1 MRPSLYES
9 EIVVPR
15 PRPEVFAFFS
25 DAANLQELTP
35 TFLHFRLET
44 PTPIAMAEG
53 ALIDYRLRVHRVPV
67 RWRTRIAAW
76 EPPRRFVDEQLRGP
90 YRLWVHEHLFEEA
103 ESPPGTATRVID
115 RVRYAVPGGPL
126 GTLAD
131 RLLVRRDVERIFA
144 FRRQRLA
151 ERFGARGS
159 DRRGQR

>member
-1 MRPSLYES
+1 MRPRLYES
-9 EIVVPR
+9 EIVLPR

-35 TFLHFRLET
+35 AFLHFRLET
-44 PTPIAMAEG
+44 PPPIAMAEG
-53 ALIDYRLRVHRVPV
+53 ALIDHRLRVHRVPI
-67 RWRTRIAAW
+67 RWRTRITAW

-90 YRLWVHEHLFEEA
+90 YRLWHHEHLFEEV
-103 ESPPGTATRVID
+103 ESPEGAAATRVID
-115 RVRYAVPGGPL
+115 RVLYAVPGGPL

-151 ERFGARGS
+151 ERFGV
-159 DRRGQR
+159 

>member
-1 MRPSLYES
+1 MRPRLFES
-9 EIVVPR
+9 EIVLPH
-15 PRPEVFAFFS
+15 PRPEVFAFFA

-35 TFLHFRLET
+35 PWLHFRLDT
-44 PTPIAMAEG
+44 PPPIAMFEG
-53 ALIDYRLRVHRVPV
+53 ALIEYRLRVHRVPV
-67 RWRTRIAAW
+67 RWRTRITAW

-90 YRLWVHEHLFEEA
+90 YRLWLHEHLFEEA
-103 ESPPGTATRVID
+103 ESPDGAAATRVID

-126 GTLAD
+126 GILAD

-159 DRRGQR
+159 DRPG